1 MRIEP
6 YLSFGGQCEEALT
19 FYAGCLEGRIVALNR
34 YAGSPLDGAKLPP
47 AWKDKVLHGE
57 LQAEGCR
64 LLASDGLPTAA
75 PAPFSGITLSLDF
88 AEDKQRAQHVFSAL
102 AEGGQVR
109 MPLAPKFWGS
119 AMGMLQ
125 DRFGVNWMVSCAP

>member
-6 YLSFGGQCEEALT
+6 YLSFGGHCEEALA
-19 FYAGCLEGRIVALNR
+19 FYARCLDGRIVALNR
-34 YAGSPLDGAKLPP
+34 YAGSPMDGPKLPP
-47 AWKDKVLHGE
+47 AWKDKILHAE

-64 LLASDGLPTAA
+64 ILASDGMPGAA
-75 PAPFSGITLSLDF
+75 PPAFSGITLSLDL
-88 AEDKQRAQHVFSAL
+88 AEDKQRAQRVFDAL

-119 AMGMLQ
+119 AMGMLH
-125 DRFGVNWMVSCAP
+125 DRFGVPWMVSCAP